1 VTTVHKKLHQIEHVE
16 KSTKKLYSLIDTL
29 ESPVKFTKD
38 ISNQSVNF
46 STYKPM
52 MGDLENTENS
62 TMLSFTKHNI
72 LDDSATLNLSQ
83 INPTNE
89 RTKILKDILVKMDMY
104 KVNSPN
110 TQKILN
116 YFLQKIEANKPYYYN
131 FMKENN
137 TLTLKVLI
145 QILYE
150 EIESLVTLTEH
161 NDVAHNAYVENI
173 EKKLEEKTLL
183 CDKFTE
189 EIIEKNL
196 EIESLRNRLGDRETS
211 SKFSLFFVELRV
223 LLQNIM
229 DEIINARIITEDQK
243 ISYKHLIT
251 STLSQISKLESDSQN
266 PEASVH
272 QDMPRLF
279 KMEDRNSL
287 LMMQHN
293 ILKKSTENIHP
304 NLVEVSNQVKKDKE
318 YRQIISNL
326 ENENKRLKEEL
337 EELNKIN
344 EEPRNNSQL
353 LLSELRRVMGDKEK
367 LEEECKRLRQAYH
380 ESREEFANISSQI
393 LKNTTERD
401 AKSQSY
407 MQENEELKKKLQQ
420 ALDDLRNKENNFKIE
435 MHKMELELNNAR
447 EKIVSLLEQK
457 SAAER
462 ELLQLNVEK
471 KDMFNKTNV
480 IDTKIME
487 ITAERDLALSNLEAL
502 EKLLQQRSTELEKV
516 TREKTELQSELTAL
530 KEKEARLSQEV
541 QELSKLQVFL
551 KTILL

>member
-1 VTTVHKKLHQIEHVE
+1 MTTVHKKLHQIEHVE